1 MTQQFTLQYPAWF
14 ILLCLLL
21 GIMLSGMLYYKEQR
35 FRSEHSWLPWL
46 LAFLRALT
54 IAGIAFFLLEPLIR
68 NVKDNIQEPI
78 VVIAQDAS
86 ESMVSDMDEEGVASL
101 TAKAQA
107 LKDQLEIK
115 YDVRSFS
122 FGSDIQ
128 EGLVDSFTQKVSN
141 LSNAMDY
148 VEQNYA
154 DQNLGALI
162 LISDG
167 IYNEGRNPVYN
178 IDHISAPIYTI
189 ATGDTS
195 IRTDLTVK
203 GVFANSIVYLG
214 DKFSIQVDVQA
225 FNCNN
230 QNTRLRLYHEKESG
244 RELLEE
250 ETLRIDSDNFF
261 TTKEY
266 VVDASTPGTNRY
278 RVTLSPISG
287 EVSRSNNYKDVYIQ
301 VLDARQKIL
310 LLAQSPHPDIS
321 ALSQIISNNKNY
333 ETEIKFPGDAY
344 NLADYDQVILHNLPG
359 KNSDVTGTL
368 VQIKEK
374 KLPHIFIVGS
384 QMNIGAF
391 NEAQDL
397 ITINSN
403 GITLEEVNPAF
414 NNNFKNFNSSEPLRS
429 KLASFPPLIAP
440 FGEYSLVS
448 NAASYLY
455 QNIRSVETDYPLI
468 TFQEKSGIRSAV
480 IVGEGLWKWRLF
492 DFLQHGNYEIVSEVI
507 NKTIQYIS
515 TKKDNRKFI
524 LSAAKNLFKENE
536 SITINA
542 QLYNDNYELTNE
554 PEVFLSL
561 YDQNGEEFKY
571 TMSRTNDY
579 YTMNV
584 GLLPPG
590 SYRFSGRTNHNGQ
603 EHNDNGRFSIQ
614 EIQLESFDLQARH
627 DVLTALAG
635 GSDQLYYPENAD
647 ALASAILEK
656 ETIKPVI
663 YQNVKT
669 QPLIDLKWI
678 FFILLAMISVEWGL
692 RRYFGSY

>member
-1 MTQQFTLQYPAWF
+1 MTQQFTFQYPAWF

-21 GIMLSGMLYYKEQR
+21 GILLAGMLYYKEQR
-35 FRSEHSWLPWL
+35 FRSEHFWLPWL
-46 LAFLRALT
+46 LAALRALT

-78 VVIAQDAS
+78 VVIALDAS
-86 ESMVSDMDEEGVASL
+86 ESMVSDMDDEGVTSL
-101 TAKAQA
+101 TAKIHA
-107 LKDQLEIK
+107 LKDQLETK

-122 FGSDIQ
+122 FGSEVQ
-128 EGLVDSFTQKVSN
+128 EELVDSFTQKVSN

-154 DQNLGALI
+154 DQNLGALVM
-162 LISDG
+162 ISDG
-167 IYNEGRNPVYN
+167 IYNEGHNPIYN
-178 IDHISAPIYTI
+178 MDHINAPIYTI

-195 IRTDLTVK
+195 IRTDLTIK
-203 GVFANSIVYLG
+203 GAFANSIVYLG

-225 FNCNN
+225 FNCKN

-250 ETLRIDSDNFF
+250 ENLRINSDNFF

-266 VVDASTPGTNRY
+266 IVDASVPGTNRY
-278 RVTLSPISG
+278 RVTLSPVTG
-287 EVSRSNNYKDVYIQ
+287 EVSRSNNVKDVYIQ

-310 LLAQSPHPDIS
+310 ILAQAPHPDLS

-333 ETEIKFPGDAY
+333 ETEIKYINDAY

-359 KNSDVTGTL
+359 KNADISSIL
-368 VQIKEK
+368 KQIKEK
-374 KLPHIFIVGS
+374 KIPHIFIVGS

-391 NEAQDL
+391 NDAQDL
-397 ITINSN
+397 IAINSN
-403 GITLEEVNPAF
+403 GITLEEVNPEF
-414 NNNFKNFNSSEPLRS
+414 NNNFKNFNSSEELRS
-429 KLASFPPLIAP
+429 QLSSFPPLIAP
-440 FGEYSLVS
+440 FGEYTLVS
-448 NAASYLY
+448 NASSYLF
-455 QNIRSVETDYPLI
+455 QNIKSVETDYPLI
-468 TFQEKSGIRSAV
+468 TFQEKSGLRSAV

-524 LSAAKNLFKENE
+524 LSSAKNLYKENE
-536 SITINA
+536 SITING

-579 YTMNV
+579 YTINV

-590 SYRFSGRTNHNGQ
+590 SYRFNGRTNYNGL
-603 EHNDNGRFSIQ
+603 EYNDKGRFSIQ

-635 GSDQLYYPENAD
+635 GSDQLYYPDNVD
-647 ALASAILEK
+647 ALVSTLLEK
-656 ETIKPVI
+656 DTIKPVI

>member
-14 ILLCLLL
+14 IILCLLL

-35 FRSEHSWLPWL
+35 FRSEHTWLPWL
-46 LAFLRALT
+46 LATLRALT

-86 ESMVSDMDEEGVASL
+86 ESMVSDLSDEDIASL
-101 TAKAQA
+101 TAKVQA
-107 LKDQLEIK
+107 LKEQLETK

-122 FGSDIQ
+122 FGSEIQ

-141 LSNAMDY
+141 LSGAMDY
-148 VEQNYA
+148 AEQNFA
-154 DQNLGALI
+154 DQNLGALV

-167 IYNEGRNPVYN
+167 IYNEGRNPIYN
-178 IDHISAPIYTI
+178 IDHINAPIYAI

-195 IRTDLTVK
+195 IRTDLTIK
-203 GVFANSIVYLG
+203 GAFANSIVYLG

-225 FNCNN
+225 FNCNTE
-230 QNTRLRLYHEKESG
+230 NTRLRLYHEKESG

-250 ETLRIDSDNFF
+250 ENLRIDSDNFF
-261 TTKEY
+261 ITKEY
-266 VVDASTPGTNRY
+266 IVDASVPGTNRY
-278 RVTLSPISG
+278 RVTLSPVTG
-287 EVSRSNNYKDVYIQ
+287 EVSRSNNLKDVYIQ

-310 LLAQSPHPDIS
+310 LLAQAPHPDLS
-321 ALSQIISNNKNY
+321 ALSQIIGNNKNY
-333 ETEIKFPGDAY
+333 ETEIKYINDAY

-359 KNSDVTGTL
+359 KNADISSIL
-368 VQIKEK
+368 RQIRDK

-391 NEAQDL
+391 NDAQDL
-397 ITINSN
+397 IAINSN
-403 GITLEEVNPAF
+403 GITLEEINPAF
-414 NNNFKNFNSSEPLRS
+414 NNNFKNFNSSEELRS
-429 KLASFPPLIAP
+429 KLSSFPPLIAP
-440 FGEYSLVS
+440 FGEYTLVS
-448 NAASYLY
+448 NAASYLF
-455 QNIRSVETDYPLI
+455 QNIKSVETDYPLI
-468 TFQEKSGIRSAV
+468 TFQEKSGLRSAV

-635 GSDQLYYPENAD
+635 GSDQLYYTDNSE

-678 FFILLAMISVEWGL
+678 FFVLLAMISVEWGL